1 MGVWGRF
8 GPVWAD
14 FPVWPIS
21 GSRKPRNSP
30 YSRGTEKHVFGVLQ
44 REIPGIRSNSAKN
57 SKKQRIS
64 PYSRPILGGTPP
76 KQGNSWV
83 REGNSGVPGRGRR
96 ILGSGTPESGIA
108 LDLYVSRKS
117 ADFPVFSVLAEFDEF
132 PDFVFFGISQ
142 ELVNSRKYAVSRNSR
157 ILADCQNSGSGPIP
171 DKCWNPR
178 FGTLGRFLA
187 GPGIGGWSNLFALTI
202 WRMAFRKVFTTFR
215 QVRMFYLSSRF
226 WRSDINYLCLAL
238 KEVVEV

>member
-1 MGVWGRF
+1 
-8 GPVWAD
+8 
-14 FPVWPIS
+14 
-21 GSRKPRNSP
+21 
-30 YSRGTEKHVFGVLQ
+30 L
-44 REIPGIRSNSAKN
+44 
-57 SKKQRIS
+57 RI
-64 PYSRPILGGTPP
+64 
-76 KQGNSWV
+76 
-83 REGNSGVPGRGRR
+83 
-96 ILGSGTPESGIA
+96 
-108 LDLYVSRKS
+108 SRKS

-142 ELVNSRKYAVSRNSR
+142 ELGNSRKYAVSRNSR